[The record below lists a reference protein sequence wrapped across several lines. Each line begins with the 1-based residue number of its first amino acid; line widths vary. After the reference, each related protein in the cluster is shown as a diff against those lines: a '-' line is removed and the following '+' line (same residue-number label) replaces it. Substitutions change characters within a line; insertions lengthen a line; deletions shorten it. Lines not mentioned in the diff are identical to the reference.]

1 MQRRNKQQQLNIKNK
16 RENKTQFRTNKEA
29 WVEYLQEQKK
39 KKSESIVLQEN
50 DEPKLTW
57 LSSPESTILE
67 YILGLLWWL
76 IAIPSLCFAACSTAK
91 TVWSYLLVIKND
103 LQSHK
108 NVDTLLWRTLITS
121 LSNWLLKHFQKYWF
135 ILVNIM

>member
-76 IAIPSLCFAACSTAK
+76 IVIPSLCFAACSTPK